1 MKKHLFLKSLL
12 IAIGL
17 LVTSLITQ
25 VWAGNPVYIQLQGTG
40 SGEPHEATAVPYVA
54 CNTNG
59 WSNTYKTTIIDE
71 SSGWGYVDMPDNG
84 FDIYRGN
91 NSGTCWN
98 KLIYVDDGAGIYYV
112 YKDGTIKAS
121 HTTTWTAGWQGGN
134 DDRWVKVGA
143 NGNETLVK
151 STDSNYDTNIGTTVN
166 LYLKEFGAWT
176 WKKSNGNV
184 GQLTLNY
191 LLGKDGTGD
200 LTSWHD
206 TYTTVVSASN
216 TDGGYTYQSWKWTGD
231 LDLLSNLTDNTTISS
246 GSYYIKY
253 YYSAKMNRATGH
265 STCPE
270 NTAFSRNGSNYF
282 IHFTI
287 PAPQVEFTS
296 GHPYAG
302 FECRFSA
309 GAKSNTTISG
319 QTFQYEFQHWNGSSW
334 VNLQSLSDDNDV
346 TYTPTSTSDKVR
358 VRMKVVETNEYS
370 AWVEQDIYEQY
381 YIYVEDTRDWGQM
394 WEAMKNTNNNT
405 YHLGRA
411 FPGEKL
417 LPCDT
422 IDGKPIYRVT
432 LDSYYHRLWLSVGN
446 NTKQTYDA
454 GFPINYDLLPTYGIK
469 KEHAGHWFK
478 LVEGGGANDCYL
490 KDYST
495 AIFRIVSYDGET
507 GKTYYSNAISP
518 TEETGTVSFYANVNN
533 ASSYV
538 KIQTWDEGSTVD
550 GGANNLDGT
559 WVTSD
564 AVNFKSACST
574 ASSGRDTVFVATLTS
589 SSLSDISVYDGDY
602 DIHVYANTQNN
613 LSGGV
618 AKGGVGTKFTR
629 FELNPTIFG
638 EEKFN
643 YYWVDWFDGAD
654 ISVVGTVG
662 NKYNKDLA
670 GVINADPY
678 APYGQTTGD
687 GANVRY
693 GYNPSTNY
701 FSRTMIAGSGSEI
714 KIQGARVNANGQ
726 GYNTKTSFNDATAW
740 VYSQAAKVKGKAK
753 ATVTTSY
760 NDFSQT
766 LANNQQLIG
775 GEEEDD
781 EKEFTVVI
789 TFDYKTGRLIAA
801 WEPNEEIGFS
811 FSLESNIMLV
821 RTENDAPT
829 LLNITAGGDLH
840 NVSQI
845 YTVLEITQDN
855 WEKSGGNADRR
866 ITGGGYV
873 DEYYWISLPYEC
885 LVSEVFGM
893 ENYGSN
899 GNWVLQTYRGDLRAE
914 KGWWAETNA
923 WWYDLDRTDTLKAN
937 VGYVLRLTN
946 LNGYYDGP
954 GVTARRFA
962 EYGGHGKLSLFF
974 PSHDDISTKKI
985 AQWTSADPLKTHVDS
1000 LKCTKWRKWESDPSG
1015 KKGENNPIW
1024 DRRAIDSNWR
1034 IIGSPSFNSAKI
1046 TAPTFIFTDE
1056 DLNDDGKIDDK
1067 DEKIAYDA
1075 YVAANG
1081 PFSLK
1086 YFYQW
1091 EVEYNMPKFTIANA
1105 STTEFKATQ
1114 AYLVQYAGDITWQ
1127 KWNDGNPLVV
1137 IQNNP
1142 AAAPARHQKEASDEQ
1157 TLRLVLQQ
1165 GTREA
1170 DVAYISRMVY
1180 GATMGYDL
1188 NMDLSKMTNA
1198 NCANIYTMGDLYKM
1212 AGNCIPDSVT
1222 TLPVGVQ
1229 LAADGDYTFSMPDGT
1244 YGTGVILID
1253 KIAGTRTNLALTD
1266 YTVNLAAGTY
1276 DERFELEF
1284 SPIAQMPTDVETV
1297 SDLALENGVRKVMV
1311 DGVLYI
1317 VKEGKVYDARGN
1329 RVQ

>member
-17 LVTSLITQ
+17 LVTSLTSQ
-25 VWAGNPVYIQLQGTG
+25 VWAYGVYINFQGWWTNN
-40 SGEPHEATAVPYVA
+40 SAKAFVKHSENSWTWVATTELG
-54 CNTNG
+54 TN
-59 WSNTYKTTIIDE
+59 WYYYE
-71 SSGWGYVDMPDNG
+71 MPDDVTGYNVGRKTSTDTPDDWGTFYVSDDDLGARIVTKNG
-84 FDIYRGN
+84 DSDPTY
-91 NSGTCWN
+91 S
-98 KLIYVDDGAGIYYV
+98 
-112 YKDGTIKAS
+112 
-121 HTTTWTAGWQGGN
+121 TTWTAGWQGGN

-176 WKKSNGNV
+176 WKKTSYGNV

-200 LTSWHD
+200 LTGWHD

-216 TDGGYTYQSWKWTGD
+216 TGGAGNAYTYQSWKWTGD
-231 LDLLSNLTDNTTISS
+231 LDLLSNLTTKTELSS

-265 STCPE
+265 SACPE
-270 NTAFSRNGSNYF
+270 NTAFSRSGSNYF

-309 GAKSNTTISG
+309 SPKSGTTISG

-358 VRMKVVETNEYS
+358 VRMYVNESSEYS

-381 YIYVEDTRDWGQM
+381 YIYVEDTQNWGQM
-394 WEAMKNTNNNT
+394 WEAMKNINNNS
-405 YHLGRA
+405 YHLDRA

-422 IDGKPIYRVT
+422 VDGKPIYRVT
-432 LDSYYHRLWLSVGN
+432 LDSYFHRLWLSVGN
-446 NTKQTYDA
+446 NTKQTYND
-454 GFPINYDLLPTYGIK
+454 GFQINFDLKGTYGIK
-469 KEHAGHWFK
+469 KVHAGHWFK
-478 LVEGGGANDCYL
+478 IVPGAGGANDCYL

-495 AIFRIVSYDGET
+495 AIFRVVSYDGET

-518 TEETGTVSFYANVNN
+518 TEGTGTVSFYANVNN
-533 ASSYV
+533 AGSYV
-538 KIQTWDEGSTVD
+538 KIQTWSEGSIVE

-559 WVTSD
+559 WSTSD

-574 ASSGRDTVFVATLTS
+574 ASSGRDTVFVATLSS
-589 SSLSDISVYDGDY
+589 SSLTDIGVYDGDY

-618 AKGGVGTKFTR
+618 AKGGVGTKFTH
-629 FELNPTIFG
+629 FDLNPAIFG
-638 EEKFN
+638 DEKFN
-643 YYWVDWFDGAD
+643 YYWVDWFASSD

-662 NKYNKDLA
+662 NKYNNDLA
-670 GVINADPY
+670 GVLNADPY
-678 APYGQTTGD
+678 APYGQTTS

-714 KIQGARVNANGQ
+714 KILGARVNANDR
-726 GYNTKTSFNDATAW
+726 GYGNEASFNDATAW
-740 VYSQAAKVKGKAK
+740 VYSQAAKVKGKAT

-760 NDFSQT
+760 NGYSQT
-766 LANNQQLIG
+766 LADNQQLIG
-775 GEEEDD
+775 GDGESD
-781 EKEFTVVI
+781 KEYTVVV
-789 TFDYKTGRLIAA
+789 TYDYKTGRLIAA

-829 LLNITAGGDLH
+829 LLNITPAGDLN

-845 YTVLEITQDN
+845 YTVLEISQDH
-855 WEKSGGNADRR
+855 WEQSEGNADRR
-866 ITGGGYV
+866 IVGGGYT

-885 LVSEVFGM
+885 LVSDIFGM
-893 ENYGSN
+893 ENYGSE
-899 GNWVLQTYRGDLRAE
+899 GNWVIQTYRGDLRAE

-937 VGYVLRLTN
+937 VGYVVRLTN
-946 LNGYYDGP
+946 LNGAYDGA
-954 GVTARRFA
+954 GVTEARFPSRGA
-962 EYGGHGKLSLFF
+962 HGKLSLFF
-974 PSHDDISTKKI
+974 PSHNDLSTKKI

-1046 TAPTFIFTDE
+1046 TAPTFIFTDK
-1056 DLNDDGKIDDK
+1056 DLNDDGEIDDK

-1091 EVEYNMPKFTIANA
+1091 EVEDNTPKYTIANA

-1114 AYLVQYAGDITWQ
+1114 AYLVQYAGDITWN
-1127 KWNDGNPLVV
+1127 KWNNENPLVV
-1137 IQNNP
+1137 IK
-1142 AAAPARHQKEASDEQ
+1142 APKRQQEGATEEQ
-1157 TLRLVLQQ
+1157 TLRLVLKQ
-1165 GTREA
+1165 GTHDA
-1170 DVAYISRMVY
+1170 DIAYISRMAF

-1188 NMDLSKMTNA
+1188 NMDLSKMINA
-1198 NCANIYTMGDLYKM
+1198 NSANIYTMGELYKM
-1212 AGNCIPDSVT
+1212 AGNCIPDTVT
-1222 TLPVGVQ
+1222 ILPVGVQ
-1229 LAADGDYTFSMPDGT
+1229 LAADGDYTFAMPEGT
-1244 YGTGVILID
+1244 YGTGVVLLD
-1253 KIAGTRTNLALTD
+1253 KVADKRTNLALTD
-1266 YTVNLAAGTY
+1266 YTVNLPAGTY
-1276 DERFELEF
+1276 EERFVLEL
-1284 SPIAQMPTDVETV
+1284 SPVAQVPTDIE
-1297 SDLALENGVRKVMV
+1297 SISAEGLAKDGARKVMV

-1317 VKEGKVYDARGN
+1317 VKDGKVFDAQGN